1 MGELGEPP
9 QSSGGEETSGRKWK
23 SSLASPALSAPLTD
37 VLLPRLSFVANH
49 HPSVKASLPFVSG
62 LLWRTEGLPQLSRT
76 GLVFGSLS
84 SFCSALGEHLCRSHI
99 HYCPWISPSPSH
111 PRIPALASLGCAC
124 PCSPVEWPHTR
135 PGSLQP
141 PQSHLTSLQ
150 ISLTSVRQR

>member
-9 QSSGGEETSGRKWK
+9 QSGGGEETSGTKWK

-37 VLLPRLSFVANH
+37 VFLPDSLLLLITVPLSKH
-49 HPSVKASLPFVSG
+49 LCLLYQGCCGGLKVSHM
-62 LLWRTEGLPQLSRT
+62 LSRT

-84 SFCSALGEHLCRSHI
+84 SFCSALGEQLCRSHI
-99 HYCPWISPSPSH
+99 HYCPWISPSPPH
-111 PRIPALASLGCAC
+111 PRIPALASPGCAC